1 MSPVSELMS
10 ILSMWLWDNTVGME
24 LTKLIFV
31 CDLHEHQF
39 VVIFMNS
46 FFTAHTLFFL
56 NLLGHKLIFLSA
68 TFSTQHTNTSKLS
81 TVCTCIF
88 AITGIPKVFNC
99 CSDPAQDSDRQ
110 FIVVENECL

>member
-46 FFTAHTLFFL
+46 FLQHTLYFF
-56 NLLGHKLIFLSA
+56 
-68 TFSTQHTNTSKLS
+68 
-81 TVCTCIF
+81 
-88 AITGIPKVFNC
+88 
-99 CSDPAQDSDRQ
+99 
-110 FIVVENECL
+110 